1 MHALRGVL
9 VLVFVLI
16 LSACGAPRP
25 APETQPTTMEAP
37 LPERY
42 GAPVVAAPRD
52 VSGLLGSPCTS
63 LLTTDELDGLGISDA
78 GRPRTYL
85 GATICSWTT
94 DSDDRLSLSVDAE
107 RDLLADTYRAAR
119 TPIFE
124 PVVVAGYPAVRQRTS
139 LDYNTC
145 TVTTGLGPQQALETD
160 WTGHLAPSPDV
171 DPCERAEEAIALVIR
186 KLPPQR

>member
-1 MHALRGVL
+1 MHASRGL
-9 VLVFVLI
+9 VLLALVLI
-16 LSACGAPRP
+16 LAACGDVGPALDSRP
-25 APETQPTTMEAP
+25 ATTEAP
-37 LPERY
+37 PPERY

-52 VSGLLGSPCTS
+52 VSGLVGSPCTS
-63 LLTTDELDGLGISDA
+63 LLATEELDGFGISNE

-107 RDLLADTYRAAR
+107 RDLLVDTYRTR
-119 TPIFE
+119 LTPIFVPTNIE
-124 PVVVAGYPAVRQRTS
+124 GFPAVRQRTS

-145 TVTTGLGPQQALETD
+145 TVTTGLGPQEALEAD
-160 WTGHLAPSPDV
+160 WTGHLAPSPSV